1 MNSVKKWISENLVVL
16 FFGVLCLFAYLIAGQ
31 APYTVANDLINRV
44 LRNSIMVLALIIPIL
59 AGMGLNFG
67 IVVGAMSAQAAI
79 VFITHWRLTGMVGV
93 GAALVI
99 CTAISVIC
107 GYLLGRLFN
116 RTRGQEMIT
125 GMIAG
130 YFGQGIYLLIFLVLL
145 GTVIPFYDP
154 EMSITTGIGIKDT
167 LNMREGMKGALD
179 LVLKLPLST
188 VLAAAFLLFT
198 AVTVVRI
205 WKLFRDNQPE
215 VMKSQAVKSQAVKS
229 QAVKWAFL
237 AAGLLVLFLVPS
249 CHAVIRKCTV
259 PIATLVF
266 IILISLL
273 CQFITKTKLGQDFRS
288 VGTDIHI
295 AEASGIQVN
304 KIRITATICSTVIAS
319 WGQFAF
325 LQNMGTFSTYTAQ
338 QNVGTFS
345 IAALLVGG
353 ATIDKANVKQ
363 AFIGV
368 VLFQLLFLLAP
379 AAGTKIFND
388 SQVGEYFRTVIS
400 NGVIA
405 VALVLHAMNK
415 YRNHKKAQQNVQ

>member
-1 MNSVKKWISENLVVL
+1 MTKIKKQISENLVVL
-16 FFGVLCLFAYLIAGQ
+16 FFGLLCVTAYLIADQ
-31 APYTVANDLINRV
+31 NPYVVLSDLINRV
-44 LRNSIMVLALIIPIL
+44 MRNSIMVLALIIPIL

-79 VFITHWRLTGMVGV
+79 ILITHWRLTGMAGV
-93 GAALVI
+93 LAALAI
-99 CTAISVIC
+99 CTAISVLC

-116 RTRGQEMIT
+116 KTRGQEMIT

-145 GTVIPFYDP
+145 GTVIPFWD
-154 EMSITTGIGIKDT
+154 EELSISTGIGVKDT
-167 LNMREGMKGALD
+167 LNMIEGMKGALD
-179 LVLKLPLST
+179 SVWKVHLDAVLI
-188 VLAAAFLLFT
+188 AAFVLYT
-198 AVTVVRI
+198 GMII
-205 WKLFRDNQPE
+205 WKLLKKKTEPGKNRGIF
-215 VMKSQAVKSQAVKS
+215 
-229 QAVKWAFL
+229 VKWAVIGGVLCLLLLTPATKEVIARCKIPVVTL
-237 AAGLLVLFLVPS
+237 A
-249 CHAVIRKCTV
+249 
-259 PIATLVF
+259 F
-266 IILISLL
+266 IILVSALI
-273 CQFITKTKLGQDFRS
+273 QYITTTKLGQDFRS
-288 VGTDIHI
+288 VGSDIHI
-295 AEASGIQVN
+295 AEAAGINVN
-304 KIRITATICSTVIAS
+304 RVRILAMIFSTVIAS

-368 VLFQLLFLLAP
+368 FLFQLLFLLAP

-415 YRNHKKAQQNVQ
+415 FRMAAAAEAEEV